1 MVEEQTISS
10 DLGEVAPE
18 EEGKNMFVFLA
29 SASRIDIVIVIV
41 PLIIADTSWT

>member
-29 SASRIDIVIVIV
+29 SASRIDIDIVIIV
-41 PLIIADTSWT
+41 SLIIAATS